1 MDKKCLLKY
10 KGLSTFGTSG
20 MSSNGTPFYLDGGV
34 IVGYFPT
41 TISDILIAKI
51 PNNSGWCGFYE
62 ESEEFFSSEE
72 KKNYELCTEDSNY
85 SYLACTLDNVKIGE
99 TITIGNTKI
108 PILFLL
114 QETKERFLNPE
125 TTSYSI
131 CITICKILSEITGKS
146 VNDLYNSDC
155 LKQIAKFNYQTAV
168 DHFDATGDEEWFW
181 WSEYKKENR
190 FKYLDWLIEEY
201 SL

>member
-1 MDKKCLLKY
+1 MSKKWLLKY
-10 KGLSTFGTSG
+10 KGLNTFGVSDMPIG
-20 MSSNGTPFYLDGGV
+20 ILSCFDGGI
-34 IVGYFPT
+34 IVGYFPQ

-51 PNNSGWCGFYE
+51 PNNSGWSDFCRE
-62 ESEEFFSSEE
+62 DLEFFNSEE
-72 KKNYELCTEDSNY
+72 KKNYELCTENSNY

-99 TITIGNTKI
+99 TMTVGSTKI

-114 QETKERFLNPE
+114 QETKERFLDPE

-155 LKQIAKFNYQTAV
+155 LKQITKFNYQTAV
-168 DHFDATGDEEWFW
+168 DRFDATGDEEWFW